1 MFKKIQFLFAI
12 SFLFSQYNYSLED
25 INPSSA
31 FLGQQIGPSFFEGYV
46 TLHYFGYFTWGTCT
60 NRFGQLNNLYEN
72 LKSQGHN
79 VELVGISNGS
89 ASSSSS
95 GNWTSNNDSPVCV
108 DGSDE
113 EVWTAWSAS
122 QRDLFILDLDGNLVL
137 QQNITSGIPDNLDSL
152 IINLLIPS
160 GPEPCNLD
168 DIYVSEAHTSGDP
181 EDYIEIYNNGNVS
194 CSLEGFKL
202 DDNQEMDDL
211 TFGNVV
217 IAAGGFWLGY
227 KDEDSSFN
235 SGLSSSG
242 DEVWLADPLGNLKM
256 VSLNSSVE
264 VNGVQLSQSFNSVG
278 DGCYTDP
285 TPGQLNSDC
294 ITLEIENPNIIP
306 TKISTI
312 NNYPNPFNPSTNIIL
327 DLIND
332 EELSILVYDINGNL
346 VKSIYSGFLDRGNH
360 MFVWEG
366 NNSRGKRV
374 VSGIYFCVLRLGN
387 EILSKKMILS
397 K

>member
-1 MFKKIQFLFAI
+1 
-12 SFLFSQYNYSLED
+12 
-25 INPSSA
+25 
-31 FLGQQIGPSFFEGYV
+31 
-46 TLHYFGYFTWGTCT
+46 
-60 NRFGQLNNLYEN
+60 
-72 LKSQGHN
+72 
-79 VELVGISNGS
+79 
-89 ASSSSS
+89 
-95 GNWTSNNDSPVCV
+95 VCV
-108 DGSDE
+108 DSSDE

-160 GPEPCNLD
+160 GPEPCDIDN
-168 DIYVSEAHTSGDP
+168 IYVSEAHTSGDP

-227 KDEDSSFN
+227 EDEDSSFN

-256 VSLNSSVE
+256 VALNSSVE

-294 ITLEIENPNIIP
+294 ITLEIEKSNIIP

-312 NNYPNPFNPSTNIIL
+312 NNYPNPFNPSTNITL

-332 EELSILVYDINGNL
+332 EELSILVYDIKGSL

-366 NNSRGKRV
+366 NNSKGKKV
-374 VSGIYFCVLRLGN
+374 VSGIYLCVLRLEN

>member
-1 MFKKIQFLFAI
+1 M
-12 SFLFSQYNYSLED
+12 
-25 INPSSA
+25 
-31 FLGQQIGPSFFEGYV
+31 
-46 TLHYFGYFTWGTCT
+46 
-60 NRFGQLNNLYEN
+60 
-72 LKSQGHN
+72 
-79 VELVGISNGS
+79 
-89 ASSSSS
+89 
-95 GNWTSNNDSPVCV
+95 CV
-108 DGSDE
+108 DSSDE

-122 QRDLFILDLDGNLVL
+122 QRDLFVLDLDGNLVL

-227 KDEDSSFN
+227 EDEDSSFN

-256 VSLNSSVE
+256 VALNSSVE

-312 NNYPNPFNPSTNIIL
+312 NNYPNPFNPSTNITL

-332 EELSILVYDINGNL
+332 EELSILVYDIKGSL

-366 NNSRGKRV
+366 NNSRR
-374 VSGIYFCVLRLGN
+374 
-387 EILSKKMILS
+387 
-397 K
+397 

>member
-1 MFKKIQFLFAI
+1 M
-12 SFLFSQYNYSLED
+12 
-25 INPSSA
+25 
-31 FLGQQIGPSFFEGYV
+31 
-46 TLHYFGYFTWGTCT
+46 
-60 NRFGQLNNLYEN
+60 
-72 LKSQGHN
+72 
-79 VELVGISNGS
+79 
-89 ASSSSS
+89 
-95 GNWTSNNDSPVCV
+95 
-108 DGSDE
+108 
-113 EVWTAWSAS
+113 
-122 QRDLFILDLDGNLVL
+122 
-137 QQNITSGIPDNLDSL
+137 
-152 IINLLIPS
+152 LIPS

-346 VKSIYSGFLDRGNH
+346 VKSIYSGFLHRGNH

-374 VSGIYFCVLRLGN
+374 VSGIYLCVLRLGN

>member
-1 MFKKIQFLFAI
+1 M
-12 SFLFSQYNYSLED
+12 
-25 INPSSA
+25 
-31 FLGQQIGPSFFEGYV
+31 
-46 TLHYFGYFTWGTCT
+46 
-60 NRFGQLNNLYEN
+60 
-72 LKSQGHN
+72 
-79 VELVGISNGS
+79 VGISNGS

-108 DGSDE
+108 DSSDE

-122 QRDLFILDLDGNLVL
+122 QRDLFVLDLDGNLVL

-160 GPEPCNLD
+160 GPEPCDLD

-227 KDEDSSFN
+227 EDEDSSFN

-242 DEVWLADPLGNLKM
+242 DEVWLSDPLGNLKM
-256 VSLNSSVE
+256 VSLNSSLE
-264 VNGVQLSQSFNSVG
+264 VNGVQLSQSFNSIG

-285 TPGQLNSDC
+285 TPGQHNSDC
-294 ITLEIENPNIIP
+294 ITLEIENTNLIP

-312 NNYPNPFNPSTNIIL
+312 NNYPNPFNPSTNITL
-327 DLIND
+327 ELISD
-332 EELSILVYDINGNL
+332 EELSILVYDIRGSL
-346 VKSIYSGFLDRGNH
+346 VKSIYSGFLDQGNYT
-360 MFVWEG
+360 FVWEG
-366 NNSRGKRV
+366 NNSRGKKV
-374 VSGIYFCVLRLGN
+374 VSGIYLCVLRSEN

-397 K
+397 R